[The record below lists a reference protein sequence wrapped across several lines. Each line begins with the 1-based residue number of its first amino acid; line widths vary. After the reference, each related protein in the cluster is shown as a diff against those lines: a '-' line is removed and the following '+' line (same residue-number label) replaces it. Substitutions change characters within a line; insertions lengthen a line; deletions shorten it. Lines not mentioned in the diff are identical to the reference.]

1 MAAVSRSIRD
11 GDESG
16 RGISI
21 ADLLAL
27 RQTWDDE
34 LANLRA
40 HILSLRTKIATV
52 DVIVDMAR
60 RAAVTRAPARSRAAI
75 AHAAGA
81 A

>member
-1 MAAVSRSIRD
+1 VDGVPADAVD
-11 GDESG
+11 DDEVG
-16 RGISI
+16 VSI

-60 RAAVTRAPARSRAAI
+60 RAAVTSDE
-75 AHAAGA
+75 
-81 A
+81 